1 MTAPPTD
8 PGRAVAPKIAIDLG
22 RNACSRLRTVTV
34 FSFGHQ
40 VWRGFAEAFCHPR
53 ANARAFLPHFARS
66 FAHRKALRLA
76 LAQDSHVYRRL

>member
-1 MTAPPTD
+1 VTALPTD

-40 VWRGFAEAFCHPR
+40 VWRGLPGCLAIARP
-53 ANARAFLPHFARS
+53 ARAPSSPTLRGS
-66 FAHRKALRLA
+66 FAYRTALCLA
-76 LAQDSHVYRRL
+76 LAQDSHVHRRL